1 MPSSGTDHFH
11 QQSSSSGH
19 HHHQHHGSNH
29 LDIVLESPDLVL
41 RGFTGEEF
49 DAAVMKGELVLNLNE
64 STNLKEIQLIFTG
77 T

>member
-1 MPSSGTDHFH
+1 MPTSGGDPHPGGHYGNSHHSSG
-11 QQSSSSGH
+11 GH
-19 HHHQHHGSNH
+19 HSNH
-29 LDIVLESPDLVL
+29 LDIQLESSDLVL

-49 DAAVMKGELVLNLNE
+49 EPAIMKGELVLNLNE